1 MTAIKPFRLLV
12 LLLVVALLWSG
23 VRESSVVSRLRTEH
37 EALASRASIIGLSE
51 KEGDGER
58 SASRASG
65 RPSETKIPA
74 ERLKDE
80 ILEAYHRLKALGDSE
95 DPENRLKVEAEVREW
110 IGRLIDLSPKELK
123 RMISDLTSDPSLD
136 PKEVRDL
143 VSVAL
148 NLAASRQGEVAAEL
162 ALAHREQ
169 GGSVS
174 GVIGA
179 WAQQDPSNAFAWLE
193 KNKQQLG
200 EGYLSIFQQ
209 AITQSAA
216 RDPGL
221 ALAALQ
227 RIGPDRKRGETAR
240 ELANRLPDEPSRS
253 ALVEAMIQ
261 QDKQGMEGLMDEPE
275 LLIGLGKSMVE
286 HSGNTNADW
295 LKSLSPDQAMRLAS
309 GIGQSAKALD
319 RPDTWLDWMGKSLP
333 PEKLGDTAKP
343 LLRNWISDD
352 YEAAGEWINR
362 QPAGEFRNEAAAN
375 YARMMAKRFPD
386 TAKDWA
392 NTLPEGPDKQRLLEQ
407 LK

>member
-1 MTAIKPFRLLV
+1 MRTFRLLI
-12 LLLVVALLWSG
+12 LLLFVAFLWSG
-23 VRESSVVSRLRTEH
+23 VHETLEVRRLKTEH
-37 EALASRASIIGLSE
+37 EVLVNRASSIGLPENENYEERSSSRAPNRL
-51 KEGDGER
+51 
-58 SASRASG
+58 SAS
-65 RPSETKIPA
+65 KIPA

-80 ILEAYHRLKALGDSE
+80 LVAAYHRLKALEDSE
-95 DPENRLKVEAEVREW
+95 DSENRLKVEAEVREW
-110 IGRLIDLSPKELK
+110 IGRLIELSPKELK
-123 RMISDLTSDPSLD
+123 RMIADLTSDSSLD
-136 PKEVRDL
+136 PKDVRDL

-162 ALAHREQ
+162 ALANREQ
-169 GGSVS
+169 GGSVI
-174 GVIGA
+174 GVIGG

-209 AITQSAA
+209 AITQSAT

-253 ALVEAMIQ
+253 ALVDAMIQ
-261 QDKQGMEGLMDEPE
+261 QDKHGVEGLMDEPE

-295 LKSLSPDQAMRLAS
+295 LKNLSPDQAMRLAS

-319 RPDTWLDWMGKSLP
+319 HPDGWLNWMGKSLP
-333 PEKLGDTAKP
+333 PEKVADTAKP
-343 LLRNWISDD
+343 LLTKWINED

-362 QPAGEFRNEAAAN
+362 QPAGDFRNEAAAN

-386 TAKDWA
+386 TARDWA
-392 NTLPEGPDKQRLLEQ
+392 NTLPEGPDKRKLLEEIG
-407 LK
+407 K